1 MLQLSLVR
9 IPPALQISRCRLLG
23 FFFFSAPGRWNA
35 ICWTLSRPLP
45 RWGRK
50 VWGVFGSG
58 RQHQAG
64 QGEGEGGDLLLP
76 DQVLNHHQIS
86 STNFLTNLTRI
97 RKARPGLVA
106 NQEQYRLVYS
116 LVEEA
121 LVCGDNSR
129 SLAQLKSSAKQ
140 DLTQEFLLVNKVQS
154 LSLKSYLDGNTFVF
168 HPGSTKPDP
177 RRLCWRSPIGQ
188 QVKISVFDEKM

>member
-1 MLQLSLVR
+1 MFLAVDANIRLAKERGKVEICSYLNRYLTINKYQIPSL
-9 IPPALQISRCRLLG
+9 
-23 FFFFSAPGRWNA
+23 
-35 ICWTLSRPLP
+35 
-45 RWGRK
+45 
-50 VWGVFGSG
+50 
-58 RQHQAG
+58 
-64 QGEGEGGDLLLP
+64 
-76 DQVLNHHQIS
+76 
-86 STNFLTNLTRI
+86 LTNLTRI

-154 LSLKSYLDGNTFVF
+154 LSLKSDLDGCTFVF

-188 QVKISVFDEKM
+188 QVKISVFDEK